1 MRKILK
7 AVASLFVET
16 TEYFAWEWES
26 EREREQFIK
35 YFRWA
40 N

>member
-1 MRKILK
+1 MNKILK
-7 AVASLFVET
+7 AVTSLFVET
-16 TEYFAWEWES
+16 TEYYAWEWES
-26 EREREQFIK
+26 EREQFIK

>member
-1 MRKILK
+1 MKKIIE
-7 AVASLFVET
+7 AVASLFVDT
-16 TEYFAWEWES
+16 VEYDAWEWES

>member
-1 MRKILK
+1 MNKILK
-7 AVASLFVET
+7 AVTSLFVET
-16 TEYFAWEWES
+16 TEYYEWEWES